1 MVQLFESITNQM
13 EMAIREIRRAELY
26 ANRSVSEQL
35 YKEHLA
41 IFKAILEQDAA
52 LAAERMK
59 QHLQHVESILMKY
72 V

>member
-1 MVQLFESITNQM
+1 MS
-13 EMAIREIRRAELY
+13 
-26 ANRSVSEQL
+26 NRSVSEQL